1 MSKVHFW
8 VIWEAS
14 KFGLKKGT
22 GVAPPPA
29 PYGQCPLF
37 LPFFLNESVPYGF
50 DSLGEVVI
58 QVCYRRRHLPRCPN
72 QTVLLWFWFLG
83 RCHNTSV
90 LSQKT
95 SPKGSKSD
103 FFLWFWF
110 LGRSRNTSVL
120 SQITWEML
128 IWFGFD
134 YLGDVEMVW
143 FDTWETL
150 RWFDLILGR
159 CWDGMVMILGRR
171 WDGLIWYLGD
181 VEMVWFDTWEM
192 LRWFDLILGRCWDGM
207 VMILGRCWDGLVLN
221 TWEM

>member
-1 MSKVHFW
+1 MLSQITW
-8 VIWEAS
+8 ETLIW
-14 KFGLKKGT
+14 F
-22 GVAPPPA
+22 
-29 PYGQCPLF
+29 
-37 LPFFLNESVPYGF
+37 GF
-50 DSLGEVVI
+50 DYLGDAEIV
-58 QVCYRRRHLPRCPN
+58 
-72 QTVLLWFWFLG
+72 WFLYLG
-83 RCHNTSV
+83 RCWE
-90 LSQKT
+90 
-95 SPKGSKSD
+95 GSKSD

>member
-1 MSKVHFW
+1 MS
-8 VIWEAS
+8 
-14 KFGLKKGT
+14 
-22 GVAPPPA
+22 
-29 PYGQCPLF
+29 
-37 LPFFLNESVPYGF
+37 PFFTVFLNESVPYGF

-120 SQITWEML
+120 SQITWETL

-134 YLGDVEMVW
+134 YLGDAEIVL
-143 FDTWETL
+143 FL
-150 RWFDLILGR
+150 
-159 CWDGMVMILGRR
+159 
-171 WDGLIWYLGD
+171 Y
-181 VEMVWFDTWEM
+181 
-192 LRWFDLILGRCWDGM
+192 
-207 VMILGRCWDGLVLN
+207 LGRCWDGLVLT
-221 TWEM
+221 TWEMLRWSGFDYLGDAEMVWFWSLGRRTFWFCKVGICKRLREFVLKHCLIWVPWEM